1 MRPSP
6 CIDAQFSM
14 CEKSRRH
21 LSGRGAWARGRA
33 QQDTHHSS
41 NTAAGN
47 RLLPSP
53 AGAAESRKPEVAPRR
68 GRQGPCM
75 HRARRAGSQLAGGAP
90 ALPKAAHDGA
100 HARAK
105 TKHPTRM
112 PRILRVALL
121 PHRRNGY
128 RIPCNGPHTLE
139 FPFIYSGI
147 PYQNFLW
154 FSSSGF
160 NSTGFRFKRFLRLS
174 AAPWRVWRVL
184 CTHVQPRAPSLRS

>member
-1 MRPSP
+1 MAALASAFSRSSRSHRQTRSRPDRAMRPSP

-21 LSGRGAWARGRA
+21 LSGHGAWARGRA

-112 PRILRVALL
+112 PRILLL

-128 RIPCNGPHTLE
+128 RIPCNGPNA
-139 FPFIYSGI
+139 GI
-147 PYQNFLW
+147 PFHLLWNSISKFPLVFLQW
-154 FSSSGF
+154 F
-160 NSTGFRFKRFLRLS
+160 
-174 AAPWRVWRVL
+174 
-184 CTHVQPRAPSLRS
+184 